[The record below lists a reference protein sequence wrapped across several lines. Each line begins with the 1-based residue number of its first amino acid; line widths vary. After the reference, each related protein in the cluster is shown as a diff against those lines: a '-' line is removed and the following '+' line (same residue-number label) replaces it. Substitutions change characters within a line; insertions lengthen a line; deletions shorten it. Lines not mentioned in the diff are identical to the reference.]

1 MITAVVIRDY
11 SVEGTQLN
19 YLPILTSLILQQ
31 RGGLSNP
38 HFTDEEMEA

>member
-1 MITAVVIRDY
+1 MLTAVVIWDY

-31 RGGLSNP
+31 QGGSSNP
-38 HFTDEEMEA
+38 HFTDEEMEV